1 MGANISLHI
10 AERPPPKVNIMSFNF
25 KIYMYVMLLLLL
37 KTFVQ
42 KRTKTI

>member
-25 KIYMYVMLLLLL
+25 KLHMYVMLL
-37 KTFVQ
+37 
-42 KRTKTI
+42 